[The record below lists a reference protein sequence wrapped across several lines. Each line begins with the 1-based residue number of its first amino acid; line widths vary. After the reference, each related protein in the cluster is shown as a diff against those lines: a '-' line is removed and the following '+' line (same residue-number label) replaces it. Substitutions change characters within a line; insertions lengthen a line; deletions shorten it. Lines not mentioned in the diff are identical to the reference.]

1 MIYFGIALFC
11 TGLFLAQFILS
22 MVIGELG
29 ADTDVD
35 LDADGIGDLNLSDL
49 FSFKGLLHFG
59 IGFSWTM
66 WFTRDMPN
74 KAASVAISVLI
85 GVVFMIVLFLTYWLA
100 GKLKNDPRQES
111 GSDLVGRTAEIYLSE
126 GPRDSG
132 LVQYRV
138 WVTINGSKRLMTV
151 VSESD
156 EILKLPPGTIVT
168 IRDFHDGRYFI

>member
-35 LDADGIGDLNLSDL
+35 LDSDGIGDFNLTDL
-49 FSFKGLLHFG
+49 LSFKGLLHFG

-66 WFTRDMPN
+66 WFTRDMPS
-74 KAASVAISVLI
+74 KATSVAISVLI

-100 GKLKNDPRQES
+100 GKLKNDTRQES
-111 GSDLVGRTAEIYLSE
+111 GSDLIGRTAEIYLSE
-126 GPRDSG
+126 GTRDSG
-132 LVQYRV
+132 LTQYRV
-138 WVTINGSKRLMTV
+138 WVIINGSKRLLTV

-156 EILKLPPGTIVT
+156 EPSKLPPGTIVT